1 MLMKILITGG
11 AGFIGKWVVEKLPVD
26 SEVVIIDSIDEQVH
40 KTFPDFAPEI
50 KARAICI
57 KDDIQNIELYKDTIE
72 GTDIVIHLASQ
83 TGTGQSMYEISRYVL
98 QNVNGTAKLLELIAS
113 LNKKPSR
120 MILSSSRAVYGE
132 GAYTDGEE
140 VYYPTGREQ
149 GALAKGLWEVYDQS
163 GVELTPVPMQEEQ
176 QTNPTSVY
184 GSTKLWQEQLLHNY
198 CANQNIDLVKLRF
211 QNVYGPKQE
220 LGNPYT
226 GIIGIF
232 TSAITN
238 DEPID
243 LFEDGLMTRDFV
255 YVEDVAQVIV
265 KCVMS
270 KKNISTTINVGS
282 GIPTTLKELVRV
294 IAEISNKSLKV
305 DFSGRFRV
313 GDIRHAVSSMDRYE
327 KIFGEWNPTSL
338 KEGLSNYFNWY
349 VLQSPL
355 SKENLKSSFKEM
367 ELRGLLNKS
376 N

>member
-1 MLMKILITGG
+1 MKILITGG
-11 AGFIGKWVVEKLPVD
+11 AGFIGKWVVEKLPID
-26 SEVVIIDSIDEQVH
+26 SEIVIIDSIDEQVH

-50 KARAICI
+50 KARATCI
-57 KDDIQNIELYKDTIE
+57 KDDVQNIEFYKDTIE

-98 QNVNGTAKLLELIAS
+98 QNVNGTAKLLELITS

-120 MILSSSRAVYGE
+120 IILSSSRAVYGE
-132 GAYTDGEE
+132 GAYADGEKI
-140 VYYPTGREQ
+140 YYPTGREL
-149 GALAKGLWEVYDQS
+149 GALKKGRWEVYNQR
-163 GVELTPVPMQEEQ
+163 GVELTPLPMQEEQ

-282 GIPTTLKELVRV
+282 GIPTTLKELVEI
-294 IAEISNKSLKV
+294 IAEISNKPLKV

-313 GDIRHAVSSMDRYE
+313 GDIRNAVSSIDRYKE
-327 KIFGEWNPTSL
+327 IFGEWNPTSL
-338 KEGLSNYFNWY
+338 KEGLSNYLNWY

-367 ELRGLLNKS
+367 ELKGLLNKS
-376 N
+376 K